1 LRGTKQ
7 SKLQT
12 AFFVAETFQNINKK
26 PPAKNGRLFVS
37 DSETTTAVISCNFDL
52 YYLNT
57 VMSDIIVNKVA
68 ESGLITFDLEEFYPK
83 GHIAVFDLKDY
94 LFMGLILKEK
104 DYRAALLATDWTQ
117 YQDKYVAITCTADAI
132 IPIWANMLAASYL
145 QPVAKDVVFGNEQQL
160 ITNVLTKNLAVVK
173 GEEYTDKRV
182 VVKGCGDI
190 AIPETAYVDIT
201 NKLRPF
207 AKSIMYGEPCS
218 TVPIYKK
225 R

>member
-1 LRGTKQ
+1 M
-7 SKLQT
+7 
-12 AFFVAETFQNINKK
+12 
-26 PPAKNGRLFVS
+26 
-37 DSETTTAVISCNFDL
+37 SES
-52 YYLNT
+52 
-57 VMSDIIVNKVA
+57 IVNKVA

-83 GHIAVFDLKDY
+83 GEIAVFDLKDY

-132 IPIWANMLAASYL
+132 IPMWANMIAASYL

-160 ITNVLTKNLAVVK
+160 ITNVLTKNLATVN